1 MRFLAR
7 ADRSFLKQNSVLVVE
22 LFWEGKKFGELPLN
36 KGKKKQERDIG
47 ISKYKRKKL
56 RLTNLQKTN

>member
-1 MRFLAR
+1 M
-7 ADRSFLKQNSVLVVE
+7 LVVE

-47 ISKYKRKKL
+47 ISKYKRKKIKVNKFAENKL
-56 RLTNLQKTN
+56 ERQKTYLVLSFF